1 MKLFALVLLV
11 ALGVYLYIRAQRLA
25 REEEVEEARTA
36 KLAADNENTI
46 NTSAA
51 SASVNVTASSVG
63 ASDVN
68 ASGVGVSEVSA
79 NEVSAREVSM
89 SIANIESH
97 LETSNE
103 AKLQDSQAQEQGE
116 KLAGQVQLTDPS
128 LQALVSEVMG
138 ATLNDAYPRLCG
150 LIKRCYKARKQA
162 QVLSQSLALSR
173 WHNELLVL
181 TDTPSGHAFK
191 HLATLLADAGHI
203 DAAIEVCDRALALG
217 LNDGTATGFS
227 GRKQRL
233 QQARP

>member
-1 MKLFALVLLV
+1 
-11 ALGVYLYIRAQRLA
+11 
-25 REEEVEEARTA
+25 
-36 KLAADNENTI
+36 
-46 NTSAA
+46 
-51 SASVNVTASSVG
+51 
-63 ASDVN
+63 
-68 ASGVGVSEVSA
+68 
-79 NEVSAREVSM
+79 M
-89 SIANIESH
+89 SIANIEAH
-97 LETSNE
+97 LEASNE
-103 AKLQDSQAQEQGE
+103 AKLQDLQAQEQGG

-233 QQARP
+233 QQARPS